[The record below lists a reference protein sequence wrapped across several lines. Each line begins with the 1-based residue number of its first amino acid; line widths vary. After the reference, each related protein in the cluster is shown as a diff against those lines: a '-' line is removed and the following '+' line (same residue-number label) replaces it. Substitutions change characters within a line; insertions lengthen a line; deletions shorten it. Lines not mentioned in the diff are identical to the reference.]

1 MRRNGKVVVGLI
13 IVLLLGLLIFSSG
26 HFLSFYNY
34 NQCTSLSNV
43 YCAPQVGGAV
53 TSLSQVSIGS
63 NYGNLS
69 GTFWLVNFILN
80 GQGQYLFS
88 SSSQQ
93 IASAINSSYQVKNN
107 QQISINAK
115 LNYQKLVIPY
125 TNSGNGIYMLEAE
138 PIDFAFGWFSQGAG
152 LGTLYTQVN
161 QTANSNTYAFAV
173 SGIYADTDEAKIFN
187 AYSSEC
193 SSYGGYTFVQTMSET
208 IGGFNVVQG
217 YGLSCYGVTSTE
229 VASIFTPGSP
239 EIAENVSIT
248 YNNGTTSH
256 TFYLTN
262 TQPEQGYGNIALA
275 QIVGYEVGSLNTYIG
290 TTAPLLL
297 GFTNGTQEVINPVS
311 LTTLQ
316 QLNNFNP
323 AWLQPAGIE
332 VNNVPFD
339 NLYSFSAFQNGI
351 NYQNQQVNQL
361 LSKQNLQPT
370 NPYYGGTIIGRYTA
384 MINNAYNGAPF
395 YYVVDVTGN
404 PVLYPDIQ
412 FLVSAQSLGIF
423 VPVAY
428 PKIISE
434 SPNPIIVR
442 SGSSNSSTFLISNN
456 ASIQGSAYIIIT
468 ASNGTIVGQSPDFS
482 IPADGTTTESVIISL
497 YNPDL
502 ANLKVPLTAT
512 VYSAE
517 NTNIHNS
524 YTFYAIILPN
534 CPPGMV
540 YFNNTNCKS
549 EVNNCQPGYYW
560 NGTSCHLLCSPPS
573 IFNAT
578 TQSCQ
583 VPPQPNN
590 QNGIGVGWYVL
601 AIILIIVGAYALMRK
616 GRGGVEVAPT
626 PRVRYSIS

>member
-1 MRRNGKVVVGLI
+1 MRKNLQSAIVIVVI
-13 IVLLLGLLIFSSG
+13 LLLGLLIFSSG

-53 TSLSQVSIGS
+53 TSLSQVSVGS

-115 LNYQKLVIPY
+115 LNYQKLAIPY
-125 TNSGNGIYMLEAE
+125 TYSGTDIYMLKIM
-138 PIDFAFGWFSQGAG
+138 PIDFPFSWFSQGAG
-152 LGTLYTQVN
+152 LGTLYAQVN
-161 QTANSNTYAFAV
+161 QTANSNSYTFAL
-173 SGIYADTDEAKIFN
+173 SGLNSATDEENIFN

-193 SSYGGYTFVQTMSET
+193 SNYGGYTFAQAYSGSYYGTTM
-208 IGGFNVVQG
+208 QG
-217 YGLSCYGVTSTE
+217 YILSCYGVTSVK
-229 VASIFTPGSP
+229 VAGVFSAGSP
-239 EIAENVSIT
+239 EIAENVSII
-248 YNNGTTSH
+248 YSNGTMSK

-262 TQPEQGYGNIALA
+262 TQPEQSYGNIALA

-290 TTAPLLL
+290 TTSPLLI
-297 GFTNGTQEVINPVS
+297 GFENGTQEVINPVS
-311 LTTLQ
+311 LTTIQ

-332 VNNVPFD
+332 IDNVPFN

-351 NYQNQQVNQL
+351 NYQNQQVNNL
-361 LSKQNLQPT
+361 LSEQLQPT

-384 MINNAYNGAPF
+384 MVNNVYNGAPF
-395 YYVVDVTGN
+395 YYYVDVTSN

-428 PKIISE
+428 PTIVSE
-434 SPNPIIVR
+434 SPNPLVIQ
-442 SGSSNSSTFLISNN
+442 SGSSISATFLVKNN
-456 ASIQGSAYIIIT
+456 ASVQASAYIVVT
-468 ASNGTIVGQSPDFS
+468 APNGTIVGQSPDFS
-482 IPADGTTTESVIISL
+482 IPADGTATESVIISL
-497 YNPDL
+497 YNPNL
-502 ANLKVPLTAT
+502 ANLNVPLTAT

-517 NTNIHNS
+517 NTNIHS
-524 YTFYAIILPN
+524 TYGFSAVVKPN
-534 CPPGMV
+534 CPTGTV
-540 YFNNTNCKS
+540 YVNNTNCQS
-549 EVNNCQPGYYW
+549 EVKTCQSGYYW

-578 TQSCQ
+578 TQSCW

-601 AIILIIVGAYALMRK
+601 AVILIIIGAYAIMRRGK
-616 GRGGVEVAPT
+616 GSVKVSPT
-626 PRVRYSIS
+626 PRIRYRMS

>member
-1 MRRNGKVVVGLI
+1 MRKNGKVVIGLI
-13 IVLLLGLLIFSSG
+13 IVLLLGLLIFSGG

-53 TSLSQVSIGS
+53 TSLSQVSVGS

-115 LNYQKLVIPY
+115 LNYQKLAIPY
-125 TNSGNGIYMLEAE
+125 TYSGTDIYMLKIE
-138 PIDFAFGWFSQGAG
+138 PIDFPFSWFSQGAG
-152 LGTLYTQVN
+152 FGTLYAQVN
-161 QTANSNTYAFAV
+161 QTANSNSYTFAL
-173 SGIYADTDEAKIFN
+173 SGLNSATDEENIFN

-193 SSYGGYTFVQTMSET
+193 SNYGGYTFAQAYSGTYYGTTM
-208 IGGFNVVQG
+208 QG
-217 YGLSCYGVTSTE
+217 YTLSCYGVTSVK
-229 VASIFTPGSP
+229 VAGVFSAGSP
-239 EIAENVSIT
+239 EISENVSII
-248 YNNGTTSH
+248 YSNGTASH

-262 TQPEQGYGNIALA
+262 TQPEQSYSNIALA

-290 TTAPLLL
+290 TTSPLLI
-297 GFTNGTQEVINPVS
+297 GFENGTQEVINPVS
-311 LTTLQ
+311 LTTIQ

-332 VNNVPFD
+332 INNVPFD

-351 NYQNQQVNQL
+351 NYQNQQVNNL
-361 LSKQNLQPT
+361 LSEQLQPT

-384 MINNAYNGAPF
+384 MANNVYNGAPF
-395 YYVVDVTGN
+395 YYYVDVTGN

-412 FLVSAQSLGIF
+412 FLVSAQSLGVF

-428 PKIISE
+428 PTIVSE
-434 SPNPIIVR
+434 SPNPLIIQ
-442 SGSSNSSTFLISNN
+442 SGSSISATFLVKNN
-456 ASIQGSAYIIIT
+456 ASVQASAYIVVT
-468 ASNGTIVGQSPDFS
+468 APNGTIVGQSPDFS

-497 YNPDL
+497 YNPNL
-502 ANLKVPLTAT
+502 ANLNVPLTAT

-517 NTNIHNS
+517 NTNLHNS
-524 YTFYAIILPN
+524 YSFSATIKPN
-534 CPPGMV
+534 CPPGTV
-540 YFNNTNCKS
+540 YVNNTNCQS
-549 EVNNCQPGYYW
+549 EVKTCQPGYYW

-590 QNGIGVGWYVL
+590 QNGIGIGWYVL
-601 AIILIIVGAYALMRK
+601 AVILIIVGAYALMRRGK
-616 GRGGVEVAPT
+616 GGVKVAPT